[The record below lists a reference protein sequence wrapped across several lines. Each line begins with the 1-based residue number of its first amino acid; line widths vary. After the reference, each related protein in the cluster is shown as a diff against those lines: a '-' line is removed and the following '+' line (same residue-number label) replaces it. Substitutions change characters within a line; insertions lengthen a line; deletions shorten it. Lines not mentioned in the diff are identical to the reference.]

1 MRGPLAPAPVRASG
15 TELYC
20 GAAPWRLGSPGGER
34 QRIDGVATEMSPGE
48 LGAVLPGMLE
58 VSYYGN
64 AE

>member
-1 MRGPLAPAPVRASG
+1 MDQQHRAALRHGAPAVRQ
-15 TELYC
+15 
-20 GAAPWRLGSPGGER
+20 PGSER
-34 QRIDGVATEMSPGE
+34 QRIDGVAAEMSPGD